1 MVAVSS
7 GWAVWHHLAW
17 QVAVWAQASSC
28 PAGASLSP
36 HPVLTGGALPG
47 QPGEGGDRKDLL
59 SFIVP
64 SSAGSDN
71 NSFLPHVSSLTV
83 GLVGQGCSHRATA
96 QCSEGMVIWDW
107 HWGGSDP
114 WAVLAA
120 EGLWGCG

>member
-1 MVAVSS
+1 M
-7 GWAVWHHLAW
+7 
-17 QVAVWAQASSC
+17 WAQASSC